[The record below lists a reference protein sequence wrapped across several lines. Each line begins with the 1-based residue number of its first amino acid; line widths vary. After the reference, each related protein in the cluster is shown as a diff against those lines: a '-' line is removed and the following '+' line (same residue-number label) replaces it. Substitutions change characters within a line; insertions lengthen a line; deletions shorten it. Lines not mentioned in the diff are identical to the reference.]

1 MQMSLHGRYY
11 DRIFEVHKSWE
22 IGAGAISGSCT
33 LLANV
38 TMPQCHTYLSQQQT
52 YWQQSEIAGGIVTTS
67 EGIGGSIFGT
77 EQSQSVNLSVVTF
90 S

>member
-1 MQMSLHGRYY
+1 MQMSLYGRYY
-11 DRIFEVHKSWE
+11 DRISEVHKSWK
-22 IGAGAISGSCT
+22 IGAGAISGRRA

-52 YWQQSEIAGGIVTTS
+52 YWQQSEIAGGIVTPS
-67 EGIGGSIFGT
+67 EGIGGSIYGT
-77 EQSQSVNLSVVTF
+77 EQSQSVNQSGVTF